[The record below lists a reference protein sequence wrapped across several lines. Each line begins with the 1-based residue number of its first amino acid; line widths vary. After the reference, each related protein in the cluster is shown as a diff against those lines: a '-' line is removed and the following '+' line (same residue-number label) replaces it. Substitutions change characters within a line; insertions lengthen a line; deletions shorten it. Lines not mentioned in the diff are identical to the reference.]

1 MKTLLFPRWCRFAGF
16 VIFPVSLVLCLATLN
31 YGFEFNFLQT
41 SKAVAKTNDLTFNNH
56 NLTDEFSYAGII
68 IALFM
73 IGFSKL
79 KTEDEY
85 TKHVR
90 LRSLNL
96 TVYLNYLFVLF
107 IIFFV
112 YGFEFLMTIAWGI
125 IAIPVLYIIILNFN
139 LYIRPHLAP
148 KASA

>member
-16 VIFPVSLVLCLATLN
+16 VLLPLSMVLFEAVDQYHFTFSFLDTKETG
-31 YGFEFNFLQT
+31 GFLT
-41 SKAVAKTNDLTFNNH
+41 GND
-56 NLTDEFSYAGII
+56 NLTDEVSIAGII
-68 IALFM
+68 LSLFM

-96 TVYLNYLFVLF
+96 TVYLNYLLILF
-107 IIFFV
+107 IIFSV
-112 YGFEFLMTIAWGI
+112 YGIESVMILALNI
-125 IAIPVLYIIILNFN
+125 IILPALYIVILNFN
-139 LYIRPHLAP
+139 LYIRPRLSK
-148 KASA
+148 KASV